1 VLPLYD
7 ENRSYTTPIVT
18 YMLIAANIIVF
29 FFYFFQGITSL
40 EYAMKTL
47 GVIPIYIING
57 RRLWTLI
64 TSMFIHADILHLGG
78 NMLYLYIFGDNVED
92 AFGRLKYLLFYFLCG
107 FGASFFHIL
116 SIMVSLPNIRAL
128 NLRIP
133 AVGASGAISGVLGA
147 YMVLY
152 PNARIRTLVMTWIIT
167 IVTIPAYYYIG
178 AWFLYQFLMGIWSL
192 TGLFS
197 NVAFWAHVGGFI
209 TGILIVKLLR
219 IKPKRRR
226 RIIYRYYYVP
236 VY

>member
-1 VLPLYD
+1 MLPLYD
-7 ENRSYTTPIVT
+7 ENRSYTTPVVT
-18 YMLIAANIIVF
+18 YMLIAANVAI
-29 FFYFFQGITSL
+29 FFYFFFQGLSSL
-40 EYAMKTL
+40 ENAIKTL

-64 TSMFIHADILHLGG
+64 TSMFMHADILHLGG

-92 AFGRLKYLLFYFLCG
+92 AFGRLKYLVFYILCG
-107 FGASFFHIL
+107 LGASFIHIS
-116 SIMVSLPNIRAL
+116 SIMVSLPTIRAL

-147 YMVLY
+147 YMILY
-152 PNARIRTLVMTWIIT
+152 PHARIRTLVMTWIIT

-178 AWFLYQFLMGIWSL
+178 MWFLYQFLMGVWSL

-197 NVAFWAHVGGFI
+197 NVAFWAHIGGFV
-209 TGILIVKLLR
+209 TGVFVVKLFKV
-219 IKPKRRR
+219 KPKRRR

>member
-7 ENRSYTTPIVT
+7 ENRSYTTPIIT
-18 YMLIAANIIVF
+18 YILIIINVIV
-29 FFYFFQGITSL
+29 FFYFFLQGITSL
-40 EYAMKTL
+40 ENAIETL
-47 GVIPIYIING
+47 GVIPIYIVHG

-64 TSMFIHADILHLGG
+64 TSMFMHADILHLGG

-92 AFGRLKYLLFYFLCG
+92 AFGRIKYLLFYLLCG
-107 FGASFFHIL
+107 LGASFFHIM
-116 SIMVSLPNIRAL
+116 SIMVSLPTVRTL

-152 PNARIRTLVMTWIIT
+152 PRARIRTLVMTWIIT

-178 AWFLYQFLMGIWSL
+178 MWFLYQFLMGVWSL

-197 NVAFWAHVGGFI
+197 NVAFWAHIGGFI
-209 TGILIVKLLR
+209 TGVLIVKLLR
-219 IKPKRRR
+219 IRPKRR

-236 VY
+236 VYY